1 MLYNSMKKF
10 LFYCL
15 LALAPFSLAK
25 ADLKI
30 AVIDLGKAFD
40 QYYVTKDA
48 RAKLNEKHDQY
59 QKELQ
64 DMISDY
70 NHMGEELEAL
80 LKAANDPTLSHDA
93 QLAKAKAADDK
104 KQEFLA
110 LKNKLEERKNELDKE
125 LNDEMLR
132 RHKDI
137 LDQITQVVNSYAG
150 PTGFD
155 LVIDTS
161 SVTPTSGVSIILYH
175 SSKLIDITQDVIT
188 QLNKSAPATT
198 TADTSGGGLAPSGA
212 GH

>member
-1 MLYNSMKKF
+1 MKKLLIF
-10 LFYCL
+10 CL
-15 LALAPFSLAK
+15 LALAPSFAK

-30 AVIDLGKAFD
+30 AVIDLAKTFD
-40 QYYVTKDA
+40 QYTVTGDA
-48 RAKLNEKHDQY
+48 RKKLNEKHDQY

-70 NHMGEELEAL
+70 NHMGQELESL
-80 LKAANDPTLSHDA
+80 IKASQDPTLSKDA
-93 QLAKAKAADDK
+93 QMAKAKAAEDK

-132 RHKDI
+132 RHKEI
-137 LDQITQVVNSYAG
+137 LEQITKIVDDYAAPAG
-150 PTGFD
+150 YD

-175 SSKLIDITQDVIT
+175 SSKMIDITADIIK
-188 QLNKSAPATT
+188 QLNASAPPATAST
-198 TADTSGGGLAPSGA
+198 APSGA
-212 GH
+212 AGQ

>member
-1 MLYNSMKKF
+1 MLRGSMKKLLF
-10 LFYCL
+10 LCL
-15 LALAPFSLAK
+15 LALAPFSMAK

-40 QYYVTKDA
+40 KFYVTADA
-48 RAKLNEKHDQY
+48 RQKLTEKHDKY

-64 DMISDY
+64 DLISDY
-70 NHMGEELEAL
+70 NTAGQQLEQLIKDAENPAL
-80 LKAANDPTLSHDA
+80 SKDSQEAR
-93 QLAKAKAADDK
+93 AKAADDK

-110 LKNKLEERKNELDKE
+110 IKNKLEERKNELDKE

-137 LDQITQVVNSYAG
+137 LDQITQVVDNYAG
-150 PTGFD
+150 PAGYD

-175 SSKLIDITQDVIT
+175 SAKLIDITPDIIT
-188 QLNKSAPATT
+188 LLNKSAPATS
-198 TADTSGGGLAPSGA
+198 TAQTAPSGA
-212 GH
+212 APTTTP

>member
-1 MLYNSMKKF
+1 MKK
-10 LFYCL
+10 LLSLCL
-15 LALAPFSLAK
+15 LALAPFSLAH
-25 ADLKI
+25 ADLKV

-48 RAKLNEKHDQY
+48 RVKLNEKHDQY

-70 NHMGEELEAL
+70 NHMGEELESL
-80 LKAANDPTLSHDA
+80 LKASQDPTLSKDA
-93 QLAKAKAADDK
+93 QEAKAKAADDK

-132 RHKDI
+132 RHRDI
-137 LDQITQVVNSYAG
+137 LQQITQIVNGYASPAG
-150 PTGFD
+150 YD

-175 SSKLIDITQDVIT
+175 SAKLIDITPDIIKE
-188 QLNKSAPATT
+188 LNKSAPATS
-198 TADTSGGGLAPSGA
+198 TADTAAPTAPTASP
-212 GH
+212 

>member
-1 MLYNSMKKF
+1 MKKLLIF
-10 LFYCL
+10 CL
-15 LALAPFSLAK
+15 LALAPSFAK

-30 AVIDLGKAFD
+30 AIIDLGKTFD
-40 QYYVTKDA
+40 QYSVTGDA
-48 RAKLNEKHDQY
+48 RKKLNEKHDQY

-80 LKAANDPTLSHDA
+80 IKASQDPTLSKDA
-93 QLAKAKAADDK
+93 QMAKAKAAEDK

-132 RHKDI
+132 RHKEI
-137 LDQITQVVNSYAG
+137 LDQITQVVNGYAG
-150 PTGFD
+150 PAGYD

-175 SSKLIDITQDVIT
+175 SSKLIDITTDIT
-188 QLNKSAPATT
+188 KLLNASAPAT
-198 TADTSGGGLAPSGA
+198 ASSAPTGAA

>member
-1 MLYNSMKKF
+1 MKKLLIF
-10 LFYCL
+10 CL
-15 LALAPFSLAK
+15 LALAPSFAK

-30 AVIDLGKAFD
+30 AVIDLAKTFD
-40 QYYVTKDA
+40 QYTVTGDA
-48 RAKLNEKHDQY
+48 RKKLNDKHDQY

-70 NHMGEELEAL
+70 NHMGQELESL
-80 LKAANDPTLSHDA
+80 IKASQDPTLSKDA
-93 QLAKAKAADDK
+93 QMAKAKAAEDK

-132 RHKDI
+132 RHKEI
-137 LDQITQVVNSYAG
+137 LEQITKIVDDYAAPAG
-150 PTGFD
+150 YD

-175 SSKLIDITQDVIT
+175 SSKMIDITADIIK
-188 QLNKSAPATT
+188 QLNASAPPAT
-198 TADTSGGGLAPSGA
+198 ASAAPSGA
-212 GH
+212 AGQ

>member
-1 MLYNSMKKF
+1 MKKLLIF
-10 LFYCL
+10 CL
-15 LALAPFSLAK
+15 LALAPSFAK

-30 AVIDLGKAFD
+30 AVIDLGKTFD
-40 QYYVTKDA
+40 QYSVTGDA
-48 RAKLNEKHDQY
+48 RKKLNEKHDQY

-80 LKAANDPTLSHDA
+80 IKASQDPTLSKDA
-93 QLAKAKAADDK
+93 QMAKAKAAEDK

-132 RHKDI
+132 RHKEI
-137 LDQITQVVNSYAG
+137 LDQITQVVNGYAG
-150 PTGFD
+150 PAGYD

-161 SVTPTSGVSIILYH
+161 SVTPTSGVSIILFH
-175 SSKLIDITQDVIT
+175 SSKLIDITADIT
-188 QLNKSAPATT
+188 KLLNASAPATT
-198 TADTSGGGLAPSGA
+198 TASAPTGA
-212 GH
+212 AH